1 MELLFFGEV
10 LHIPGK
16 FIMEIL
22 KVAAHKISPTL
33 RIHCFNPLPMNDGN
47 NGIPLDDQASFTNK
61 KVLKKKKKDEN
72 NKKKI
77 VPNTDATKN

>member
-22 KVAAHKISPTL
+22 KVAAHKISPTR
-33 RIHCFNPLPMNDGN
+33 RIHRFNPLPTNDSN
-47 NGIPLDDQASFTNK
+47 NGIPRDDQASFTNK
-61 KVLKKKKKDEN
+61 KVLKKKEER
-72 NKKKI
+72 
-77 VPNTDATKN
+77 